1 VDYNVVSHLPTSH
14 LIFMMLQQ
22 HHKKLSAHTQLLLL
36 KKALNFSYGHK
47 APFYD
52 GTNEILAMHMRIS
65 NIRPVDLNQI
75 KIILLLNTFGNDYNH
90 LQSSL
95 YAAIDS
101 PSFRANMILCCL
113 QQEDTINRAYAAQ
126 CHAPLP
132 SA

>member
-1 VDYNVVSHLPTSH
+1 
-14 LIFMMLQQ
+14 
-22 HHKKLSAHTQLLLL
+22 
-36 KKALNFSYGHK
+36 
-47 APFYD
+47 
-52 GTNEILAMHMRIS
+52 MHMRIS